1 MTELPYILLVE
12 DDEDDYVLARDRLAS
27 TFGPEV
33 RLDWA
38 STWQDGL
45 AAIERAEHDVYLVD
59 LRLGA
64 RTGLELVREAIKMGC
79 AKPIILL
86 TGQDSSEIDME
97 AMESGATDY
106 LVKSQITADQLARSI
121 RYGIKQKSSENK
133 LRENECDLQERIDEL
148 EIAQRKLKKQGADL
162 VSLANDLK
170 STRDQAQ
177 FANRSKSEFLAA
189 MSHELRTPLNAIIGF
204 SEIIK
209 DELFGPVGNK
219 SYCDYASDINSSG
232 QHLLNLINDLL
243 DLSKVESGAEELHEE
258 NIDVEKLIDS
268 AITLVKLRAEKGE
281 VGIEAEFTKDLPLLY
296 ADERKLIQILV
307 NLLSNAVKF
316 TDPGGKVTIRTW
328 HNEGGGFVVQVMD
341 TGIGIASEDIP
352 KALSQFGQVDSDLNR
367 RYEGTGLGLPLT
379 KALVELHGGYID
391 LQSQVGVGTTAT
403 IRFPTSRIVQWQDE
417 SLGVADDLGA
427 NSKAVGQP

>member
-1 MTELPYILLVE
+1 MTESLKILLVE
-12 DDEDDYVLARDRLAS
+12 DDEDDYVLAQDRLSS
-27 TFGPEV
+27 TFGSDA

-38 STWQDGL
+38 STWEKGL
-45 AAIERAEHDVYLVD
+45 AAIDRAEHDVYLVD
-59 LRLGA
+59 LQLGA
-64 RTGLELVREAIKMGC
+64 RTGLELVREAIRKGC

-86 TGQDSSEIDME
+86 TGQDSPDIDLE
-97 AMESGATDY
+97 AVESGATDY
-106 LVKSQITADQLARSI
+106 IVKSQITADQLARSI

-133 LRENECDLQERIDEL
+133 LRENERDLQVRIDEL
-148 EIAQRKLKKQGADL
+148 EDAQRKLKQQGADL
-162 VSLANDLK
+162 VSLADDLK
-170 STRDQAQ
+170 ISHDQAQ

-209 DELFGPVGNK
+209 DQLFGPVGNK
-219 SYCDYASDINSSG
+219 SYCDYASDINDSG
-232 QHLLNLINDLL
+232 QHLLHLINDLL
-243 DLSKVESGAEELHEE
+243 DLSKVESGTEELHEE

-268 AITLVKLRAEKGE
+268 AATLVKLRAEKGE
-281 VGIEAEFTKDLPLLY
+281 VAIEAEFTKDLPLLY

-328 HNEGGGFVVQVMD
+328 YNEGGGFVVQVMD

-391 LQSQVGVGTTAT
+391 LQSEVGVGTTAT
-403 IRFPTSRIVQWQDE
+403 IRFPTSRIVKLQDKPQKIAA
-417 SLGVADDLGA
+417 GFDA
-427 NSKAVGQP
+427 NS